1 MAEFR
6 LTMML
11 LPERYAVCRLNAGS
25 DIPQWV
31 TSGDFFSIT
40 RTLDE
45 LSVVC
50 PDKNIPDGV
59 TAEKDWRILK
69 VIGPLDFTLTG
80 ILAAIS
86 SVLAASQISL
96 FALSTYDTDYILV
109 KEKDIE
115 RAIDALKLENYEVR
129 C

>member
-50 PDKNIPDGV
+50 PDK
-59 TAEKDWRILK
+59 TSRMASRLKRI
-69 VIGPLDFTLTG
+69 G
-80 ILAAIS
+80 
-86 SVLAASQISL
+86 AS
-96 FALSTYDTDYILV
+96 
-109 KEKDIE
+109 
-115 RAIDALKLENYEVR
+115 
-129 C
+129 